1 MQVKRNGLTGEV
13 ISVVPVYA
21 AFHSEGEEKILLTQK
36 NLLTNFV
43 WDEVTENCKFS
54 HAAETQPA

>member
-1 MQVKRNGLTGEV
+1 MKRAHGKSLLIV
-13 ISVVPVYA
+13 SCLSCLS
-21 AFHSEGEEKILLTQK
+21 SEGEKRIHLTPK